1 MKPLFWIY
9 ALSAVT
15 LALSSCGGG
24 GGGRGPQAATGP
36 FDSRGNYVEE
46 WADNPSKWRKG
57 GGSPSPHERKSD
69 ELPEIAKIEQPPQNA
84 VPIPLAT
91 VSKPIPPISQTVIAA
106 KPKLPAVKSEVV
118 VATKATKRRV
128 EESEERPTKAVKR
141 TVERS
146 EERTTTR
153 SKSKAKPVVAKAK
166 QKVVASKTKSNTATK
181 AKSKTATKAKEKA
194 KPKLTRYVVKKGD
207 SLSVIARKTGSST
220 AAIKKK
226 NGISGTAIRR
236 GQTLV
241 IPKN

>member
-9 ALSAVT
+9 AYGAVT

-24 GGGRGPQAATGP
+24 GGRNPQAATGP

-46 WADNPSKWRKG
+46 WADNPSKWRKSG
-57 GGSPSPHERKSD
+57 GTPSPHEKKSD
-69 ELPEIAKIEQPPQNA
+69 DLPEIAKIEQPPQNA
-84 VPIPLAT
+84 VPIPLVKA
-91 VSKPIPPISQTVIAA
+91 SKPIPAISQTVIAA
-106 KPKLPAVKSEVV
+106 KPKPPAVKSEVV

-128 EESEERPTKAVKR
+128 EEP
-141 TVERS
+141 

-153 SKSKAKPVVAKAK
+153 PISKAKTKPDVAK
-166 QKVVASKTKSNTATK
+166 TKHKAVATK
-181 AKSKTATKAKEKA
+181 AKSKQTVKAKPKAKAKTKEKA
-194 KPKLTRYVVKKGD
+194 KPKSTRYVVKKGD
-207 SLSVIARKTGSST
+207 SLSVIARKTGSSS

-226 NGISGTAIRR
+226 NGISGSAIRS

>member
-84 VPIPLAT
+84 VPIPMAT
-91 VSKPIPPISQTVIAA
+91 VSKPIPQISQTVIAA
-106 KPKLPAVKSEVV
+106 KPKLPVVKPEVV

-128 EESEERPTKAVKR
+128 EESEERPTKAIKR

-146 EERTTTR
+146 EERTTAR
-153 SKSKAKPVVAKAK
+153 SKSKAKPVVAKTK
-166 QKVVASKTKSNTATK
+166 QKVVASKT
-181 AKSKTATKAKEKA
+181 KSKTATKAKEKA